1 MHILIS
7 PNAFKNSL
15 DATAGATAIKEGLQQ
30 SRLSF
35 TATCFPIGDGG
46 DGTGKLLT
54 ERCFGTFVSTE
65 TIDPLGRKINAS
77 FGLIDDDKT
86 AVIEMASA
94 SGLHLLQ
101 SNELNP
107 LLASSYGTGIQMVK
121 ALDKGVTKILLC
133 VGGSATVDGG
143 CGILEALG
151 ARFLDKN
158 GNALTG
164 MPAGLI
170 NLYSIDY
177 SGLDTRIHNCEC
189 IILCDVANTLLGPNG
204 AATVFGP
211 QKGASEKEVR
221 QLESCLTQFNHVVL
235 ETRGIDISALKH
247 GGAAGGT
254 VAGLC
259 AFLNARPVNGID
271 HFLDITEFDK
281 SLGEADLLITG
292 EGSMDLQTLEGK
304 APYGVAL
311 RAKKK
316 NIPVIVLAGK
326 VPDKI
331 NPLLNDFFDVLL
343 AIGHTPTDIA
353 SALISTRDDLFRTAM
368 QLGNLLAMKR

>member
-15 DATAGATAIKEGLQQ
+15 DATAVATAIKEGLQQ
-30 SRLSF
+30 SRLSC
-35 TATCFPIGDGG
+35 TATCFPVGDGG

-54 ERCFGTFVSTE
+54 ESCSGTFVNTE

-77 FGLIDDDKT
+77 FGLIDNGKT
-86 AVIEMASA
+86 AVIEMAAA
-94 SGLHLLQ
+94 SGMHLLQ
-101 SNELNP
+101 TNELKP
-107 LLASSYGTGIQMVK
+107 LYASSYGTGIQMVK
-121 ALDKGVTKILLC
+121 ALDKGVIKILLC

-151 ARFLDKN
+151 VRFLDKN

-164 MPAGLI
+164 MPASLT
-170 NLYSIDY
+170 NLSSLDY
-177 SGLDTRIHNCEC
+177 SALDTRMYNCEC
-189 IILCDVANTLLGPNG
+189 VILCDVANTLLGPKG

-211 QKGASEKEVR
+211 QKGASEKEVH
-221 QLESCLTQFNHVVL
+221 QLESCLMQFNSVVL
-235 ETRGIDISALKH
+235 ETKGMDISAVKH

-281 SLGEADLLITG
+281 SLSGADLLITG
-292 EGSMDLQTLEGK
+292 EGRIDLQTLEGK
-304 APYGVAL
+304 APYGVAV

-316 NIPVIVLAGK
+316 SIPVIVLAGK
-326 VPDKI
+326 VPKDN
-331 NPLLNDFFDVLL
+331 NPLFHNFFDVLL
-343 AIGHTPTDIA
+343 AIGHTPTDIV
-353 SALISTRDDLFRTAM
+353 SALVSTRDDLFRTAM
-368 QLGNLLAMKR
+368 QLGNLLAMKK